1 MRLLEETYHDR
12 LGEEALMYLYEP
24 DSYVPLARIDH
35 AVPAANDAEVHDAV
49 YYFHTDVSGLPEE
62 LTDAEGEL
70 VWQARYKVWG
80 SAVQEEWI
88 RRVPPPPPAEW
99 GKIQPAPVVPKHVPR
114 PQNLRFQ
121 GQYLDRETGLH
132 YNTFRYYD
140 PDVGRFINQ
149 DPIGLFG
156 GTNLYAYAPNPVT
169 WIDPWGWACIK
180 NKEDGMARE
189 ARAKDVLERRYGKGN
204 VISERY
210 LRDSSGKSVK
220 DPLTGERRRIDFVIK
235 GKDGIWRPMEV
246 TSQTAPKFDQL
257 SKELRIREMGGTFA
271 RDPNSGALVSVEGIS
286 KIIRVK

>member
-1 MRLLEETYHDR
+1 
-12 LGEEALMYLYEP
+12 
-24 DSYVPLARIDH
+24 
-35 AVPAANDAEVHDAV
+35 
-49 YYFHTDVSGLPEE
+49 
-62 LTDAEGEL
+62 
-70 VWQARYKVWG
+70 
-80 SAVQEEWI
+80 
-88 RRVPPPPPAEW
+88 
-99 GKIQPAPVVPKHVPR
+99 
-114 PQNLRFQ
+114 
-121 GQYLDRETGLH
+121 LDRETGLH

-149 DPIGLFG
+149 DPIGLLG

-235 GKDGIWRPMEV
+235 GKDGIWRPVEV
-246 TSQTAPKFDQL
+246 TSQTALNLINYRRSCEFEKWVGHLLEIRIAVRWYLWKGF
-257 SKELRIREMGGTFA
+257 LRLYG
-271 RDPNSGALVSVEGIS
+271 
-286 KIIRVK
+286 